1 MSCLEAF
8 YRKET
13 LNNKIKSIINNHTW
27 ELVDLPL
34 GNKSLS
40 YKWILKRN
48 MKVDGSIDRYIDTL
62 VVKGFK

>member
-1 MSCLEAF
+1 
-8 YRKET
+8 
-13 LNNKIKSIINNHTW
+13 
-27 ELVDLPL
+27 VDLPL